1 MQELIK
7 IPWWSWLY
15 SRHMIMFQ
23 HMDINKYDLLHKWTQ
38 RNRMSISIDVGKAF
52 DFIIKVP
59 ERLEVGEYI
68 STY

>member
-1 MQELIK
+1 
-7 IPWWSWLY
+7 
-15 SRHMIMFQ
+15 
-23 HMDINKYDLLHKWTQ
+23 MDINKYDLLHKWTQ
-38 RNRMSISIDVGKAF
+38 RNHMSISIDVGKAF